1 MNYVLEISVAAIA
14 ALGITALLTGHD
26 GVAAA
31 AAAGGILTI
40 AGYAVGQKKQSQD
53 VTPTSR

>member
-1 MNYVLEISVAAIA
+1 MAVSTLSIAVAALA
-14 ALGITALLTGHD
+14 ALGITALVTGHD

-40 AGYAVGQKKQSQD
+40 AGYAARGSN
-53 VTPTSR
+53 PAPSNPSA

>member
-1 MNYVLEISVAAIA
+1 MAVGALA
-14 ALGITALLTGHD
+14 ALGITALVTGHD

-40 AGYAVGQKKQSQD
+40 AGYAARGSNASPP
-53 VTPTSR
+53 TPTA